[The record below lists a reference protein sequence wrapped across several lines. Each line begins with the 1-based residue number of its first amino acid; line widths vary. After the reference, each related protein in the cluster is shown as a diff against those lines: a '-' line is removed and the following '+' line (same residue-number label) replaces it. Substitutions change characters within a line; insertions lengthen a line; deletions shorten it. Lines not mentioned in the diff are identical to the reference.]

1 MRNKM
6 KTYKVGIIGFFAKR
20 KSKAGGQEAK
30 TCSID
35 RAMKEKYGFDAVY
48 NVDTT
53 DWKKNPF
60 KLFWGIVI
68 MSMKCENIVMLPAQN
83 SIKVFIPI
91 FDVLNKVFHRKL
103 FYSVVGGWL
112 PEHLKG
118 NPRLQEKCKKLNG
131 IFVETK
137 SMQQALVEM
146 GFCNVSVVP
155 NFKYLKPVQ
164 TVNVNVSLD
173 MPYRLCTFSRVM
185 KEKGIEDIVKA
196 VQQIN
201 NQFGKTI
208 FALDI
213 YGKIDDA
220 YIVRFEELRKSFP
233 DYIKYAGMVEPEQ
246 SVETIKDYFA
256 LVFPTHYF
264 TEGVPGTLVD
274 ACMAGI
280 PVISALWGN
289 YEDVFVEGVTGWG
302 YEFGNQ
308 EALIEV
314 LIRVMNNPKSFSKLR
329 HSTLKEA
336 AKYLPNAN
344 IELITK
350 QFA

>member
-1 MRNKM
+1 M
-6 KTYKVGIIGFFAKR
+6 
-20 KSKAGGQEAK
+20 E
-30 TCSID
+30 
-35 RAMKEKYGFDAVY
+35 
-48 NVDTT
+48 
-53 DWKKNPF
+53 
-60 KLFWGIVI
+60 
-68 MSMKCENIVMLPAQN
+68 
-83 SIKVFIPI
+83 
-91 FDVLNKVFHRKL
+91 
-103 FYSVVGGWL
+103 
-112 PEHLKG
+112 
-118 NPRLQEKCKKLNG
+118 
-131 IFVETK
+131 
-137 SMQQALVEM
+137 
-146 GFCNVSVVP
+146 
-155 NFKYLKPVQ
+155 
-164 TVNVNVSLD
+164 
-173 MPYRLCTFSRVM
+173 
-185 KEKGIEDIVKA
+185 EKGIEDIINA
-196 VQQIN
+196 VRQIN
-201 NQFGKTI
+201 SQFGKTI

-213 YGKIDDA
+213 YGKIDDT
-220 YIVRFEELRKSFP
+220 YIVRFEELRKRFP